1 MQDKIDVVLVGIG
14 GQGIISL
21 ARVIA
26 DAVNSSGRNVIVSET
41 HGLSQRGGS
50 VIVHVRLG
58 DVEAPLIAEGDG
70 DVMIALE
77 PIEAARYASY
87 LRQGSTIVMNDELIP
102 PPLPNVK
109 VPDLG
114 EIVNSLE
121 TAGLKPVIIPA
132 VKLAEEA
139 GIPQGVNM
147 VLLGASIG
155 LGLLGD
161 YVSLDD
167 AEDAVRRVLRSPER
181 NIMALRKGFFYVKNT

>member
-1 MQDKIDVVLVGIG
+1 MRDKIDVVLVGIG

-26 DAVNSSGRNVIVSET
+26 DAVNSNGRNVIVSET

-114 EIVNSLE
+114 EIVKSLE